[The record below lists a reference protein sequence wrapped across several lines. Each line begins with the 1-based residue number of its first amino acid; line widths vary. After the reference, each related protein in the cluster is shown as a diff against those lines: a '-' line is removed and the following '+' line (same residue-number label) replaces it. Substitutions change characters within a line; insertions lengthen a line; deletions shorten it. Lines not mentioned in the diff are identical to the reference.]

1 MASYLKNMQFSRVG
15 IMQGDGTMVVLGPR
29 EEVDAS
35 QVNLEEPHVKS
46 LLGKGYLSIR
56 DKQRK
61 GSEAEAKAR
70 RSKTTAGSPEGDAD

>member
-1 MASYLKNMQFSRVG
+1 MPSYLKNMQFSRVG

-35 QVNLEEPHVKS
+35 KVNLEEPHMKS
-46 LLGKGYLSIR
+46 LLSKGYLIIR

-61 GSEAEAKAR
+61 GSEAEARAKR
-70 RSKTTAGSPEGDAD
+70 VKTTAGSSEGEAD